1 MKRMWGVVVVAL
13 TLCIAADEE
22 VTIVSRLVERK
33 VLSESTLELTIASAA
48 EEVPLS
54 QCHLEFFSGRKPDEA
69 ILWPFAKCDMVP
81 SGELTVG
88 RSHPAKLTLQ
98 LNELQCTDLNYRTMP
113 SGEFR
118 ARIDKGDWHARA
130 VVCDWRVAIGNKS
143 DCYVRSDLIAPQG
156 DAPPRS

>member
-1 MKRMWGVVVVAL
+1 MKRMWGVLIVAL
-13 TLCIAADEE
+13 TLCIAADEG
-22 VTIVSRLVERK
+22 VTFVIRLVERK
-33 VLSESTLELTIASAA
+33 VLSESTLELTIASTA
-48 EEVPLS
+48 EKVPLS
-54 QCHLEFFSGRKPDEA
+54 ECHLQFFSGRKPDFA
-69 ILWPFAKCDMVP
+69 ILVPFAYCAMVP

-130 VVCDWRVAIGNKS
+130 VVCDWRIVIGNKQ

-156 DAPPRS
+156 GAPPRS

>member
-69 ILWPFAKCDMVP
+69 
-81 SGELTVG
+81 
-88 RSHPAKLTLQ
+88 
-98 LNELQCTDLNYRTMP
+98 
-113 SGEFR
+113 
-118 ARIDKGDWHARA
+118 
-130 VVCDWRVAIGNKS
+130 
-143 DCYVRSDLIAPQG
+143 
-156 DAPPRS
+156 

>member
-1 MKRMWGVVVVAL
+1 MKRMWGVLVVAL
-13 TLCIAADEE
+13 TLCIAADEG
-22 VTIVSRLVERK
+22 VTFVIRLVERK

-48 EEVPLS
+48 EKVPLS
-54 QCHLEFFSGRKPDEA
+54 DCHLQFFSGRKPDVA
-69 ILWPFAKCDMVP
+69 TLVPFAYCDMVP

-98 LNELQCTDLNYRTMP
+98 LNELHCTDSSRRTMP

-118 ARIDKGDWHARA
+118 AWIDKGDWRARA

>member
-1 MKRMWGVVVVAL
+1 MAL

-48 EEVPLS
+48 EKVPLS
-54 QCHLEFFSGRKPDEA
+54 ECRLEFFRGRKQDVA
-69 ILWPFAKCDMVP
+69 MLLPFAYCDMVP
-81 SGELTVG
+81 SGNLTVR

-98 LNELQCTDLNYRTMP
+98 LNELQCRYSNNSRKMP
-113 SGEFR
+113 SGEFT
-118 ARIDKGDWHARA
+118 AWIDKGDWHVVA
-130 VVCDWRVAIGNKS
+130 VVCDWRVAIGNTS